1 MRSRRR
7 GRETGSVRADAARAF
22 LFHQEFLPMTPS
34 IRPHVRPFLLGLVLA
49 GLPVLAPAAR
59 LEELPLPAGG
69 GTAGVSGIAAD
80 GTVVGT
86 LWPVG
91 EVLRWRPGQAPDNL
105 GGDTYTL
112 ENVIPLISADGATIV
127 ASYYFWT
134 PGSDVPEAAPA
145 IWDGSQWQR
154 MPGIVLGDT
163 TPFGVA
169 DDGSALAGAAYPA
182 EPPPPGG
189 FVSLQPWTW
198 TAQTGQVV
206 LDLPAG
212 QGAGQAWA
220 VSSGATRAAGFT
232 VAATGAT
239 RHGVRWEGTAAYPI
253 TDGEGAPVG
262 QAIACNSD
270 CSVIVGAGVEGSGGS
285 PQAWRWTAAT
295 GVTYL
300 GTVAGALPEAT
311 YYAFDTDEAGTMIVG
326 SYYTIDP
333 LLGPSNRGFVWTA
346 AGSIV
351 DLVDFLAARGIDYGS
366 GFGDLVVNAMTRDG
380 RKLLLNGMDGDF
392 QRRRAIVHLDG
403 EAIFADGFE
412 P

>member
-1 MRSRRR
+1 MKPSVHPHARR
-7 GRETGSVRADAARAF
+7 
-22 LFHQEFLPMTPS
+22 
-34 IRPHVRPFLLGLVLA
+34 FLLALVLA
-49 GLPVLAPAAR
+49 GLPVPALAAR

-69 GTAGVSGIAAD
+69 GTAGVSNIAAD
-80 GTVVGT
+80 ATVVGT

-91 EVLRWRPGQAPDNL
+91 EVLRWRPGQAPENL

-127 ASYYFWT
+127 ASHYFWT

-145 IWDGSQWQR
+145 VWDGSQWQR
-154 MPGIVLGDT
+154 VPGIVLGDT
-163 TPFGVA
+163 TPFGIA

-189 FVSLQPWTW
+189 FVSLLPWTW
-198 TAQTGQVV
+198 TAGTGQVV
-206 LDLPAG
+206 LDLPTG
-212 QGAGQAWA
+212 QEAGQAWA

-232 VAATGAT
+232 TSASGAT
-239 RHGVRWEGTAAYPI
+239 RHGVRWEGSAAHPI
-253 TDGEGAPVG
+253 LDGQGSAVG

-285 PQAWRWTAAT
+285 PQAWRWTAAA
-295 GVTYL
+295 GVSYL

-311 YYAFDTDEAGTMIVG
+311 YYAFDTNEAGTMIVG

-346 AGSIV
+346 AGGIV
-351 DLVDFLAARGIDYGS
+351 DLVDFLAARGIDYGE

-380 RKLLLNGMDGDF
+380 GKLLINGMDGDF
-392 QRRRAIVHLDG
+392 QRRRAVVHLDG

-412 P
+412 H

>member
-1 MRSRRR
+1 MKPCRFVLARRVLI
-7 GRETGSVRADAARAF
+7 GLGLACLPLLAAAAR
-22 LFHQEFLPMTPS
+22 
-34 IRPHVRPFLLGLVLA
+34 I
-49 GLPVLAPAAR
+49 
-59 LEELPLPAGG
+59 EELPLPPEG
-69 GTAGVSGIAAD
+69 GTAGVSNIAAD

-91 EVLRWRPGQAPDNL
+91 QVLRWRPGQAPENL
-105 GGDTYTL
+105 GGDTFTL

-127 ASYYFWT
+127 ASHYFWT
-134 PGSDVPEAAPA
+134 QGSDVPEAAPA
-145 IWDGSQWQR
+145 IWSGTAWQR
-154 MPGIVLGDT
+154 IGGLVLGDA
-163 TPFGVA
+163 TPFGLA

-189 FVSLQPWTW
+189 FVALQPWTW
-198 TAQTGQVV
+198 TEAGGQVP

-212 QGAGQAWA
+212 HAGGQAWA
-220 VSSGATRAAGFT
+220 VSPGALHAAGF
-232 VAATGAT
+232 VFEATGGARYGT
-239 RHGVRWEGTAAYPI
+239 RWDGTTAQLILDA
-253 TDGEGAPVG
+253 GGSRVG

-270 CSVIVGAGVEGSGGS
+270 CSVIVGAGIDGASGS

-300 GTVAGALPEAT
+300 GTVAGALPDAK
-311 YYAFDTDEAGTMIVG
+311 YYAFDTNQDGTLIVG

-333 LLGPSNRGFVWTA
+333 LFGPSNRGFVWQA
-346 AGSIV
+346 DGGIEDV
-351 DLVDFLAARGIDYGS
+351 VDFLADRGIDYGS

-380 RKLLLNGMDGDF
+380 AKLLLNGMDGDF
-392 QRRRAIVHLDG
+392 QRRRAVVHLDG